1 MGSRI
6 AREVLPN
13 GVNGT
18 VKEGMRRAFRL
29 QRRGGHGVQ
38 IQPARGFVAA
48 VQVDACFMTEVV
60 GVLLKSVVGGVC
72 GCLSVDPKECER
84 QQGAEQGG

>member
-6 AREVLPN
+6 EREVLPN
-13 GVNGT
+13 GVNR
-18 VKEGMRRAFRL
+18 MACQSQRWALRL
-29 QRRGGHGVQ
+29 QGRGSHGVQ

-48 VQVDACFMTEVV
+48 VEVDACFVTEVV
-60 GVLLKSVVGGVC
+60 GVLLKGVVGSVC
-72 GCLSVDPKECER
+72 GCLSVYPKECER

>member
-18 VKEGMRRAFRL
+18 VEEGKRWAFRL
-29 QRRGGHGVQ
+29 QRRSGYGVQ
-38 IQPARGFVAA
+38 IQPARGFVTA
-48 VQVDACFMTEVV
+48 VQVDARFATEVV
-60 GVLLKSVVGGVC
+60 RVLLKSVVSRVC
-72 GCLSVDPKECER
+72 GCLSVDPKKCER
-84 QQGAEQGG
+84 QHGGEHGG